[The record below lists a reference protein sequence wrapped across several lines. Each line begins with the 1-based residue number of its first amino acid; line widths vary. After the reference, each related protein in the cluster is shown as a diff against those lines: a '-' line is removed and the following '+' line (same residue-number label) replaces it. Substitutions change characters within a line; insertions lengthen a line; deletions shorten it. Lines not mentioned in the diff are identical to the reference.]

1 MIIVHFAT
9 VKRRLHK
16 EKSFFQGYIKMKDKL
31 KKSFPFQIRRKR
43 LARLGG
49 SDQPASPPEPQKPIE
64 EPAPMEEDESQR
76 IRSQSS
82 VRQQKFSSNQK
93 CKQK

>member
-1 MIIVHFAT
+1 
-9 VKRRLHK
+9 
-16 EKSFFQGYIKMKDKL
+16 MKDKL
-31 KKSFPFQIRRKR
+31 EKSFPFQIRRKR

-49 SDQPASPPEPQKPIE
+49 SDQPASPPDPQKPIE

-82 VRQQKFSSNQK
+82 VRQQPNSRQIKSVNKNSLF
-93 CKQK
+93 

>member
-1 MIIVHFAT
+1 MIIVHFAI

-64 EPAPMEEDESQR
+64 EPAAPMEEDESQR

-82 VRQQKFSSNQK
+82 VRQQKTRQLKSTQK
-93 CKQK
+93 